1 MAYVFVR
8 TIEKGRHIWKTMG
21 EIIISTRVDMTNKV
35 MKNDF
40 RETDAKSFCNMIE
53 MLQKKVSAHR
63 TS

>member
-1 MAYVFVR
+1 
-8 TIEKGRHIWKTMG
+8 
-21 EIIISTRVDMTNKV
+21 MTNKV